1 MSVNNAS
8 QLSTSDKSTDPKQI
22 LQIEKKKTKVLKGA
36 LKEMKKERAVV
47 DSELERAKDQILQLN
62 TQLQDK
68 VRNFSPAR
76 VTSLSLSLSSLLNKL
91 IPTMIYLHV
100 VVFLWPVGEKIL

>member
-68 VRNFSPAR
+68 VSIFF
-76 VTSLSLSLSSLLNKL
+76 TSQSHISLFLSILYLTISYQQWFTYMLLSFCGL
-91 IPTMIYLHV
+91 
-100 VVFLWPVGEKIL
+100 